1 MHHSLLAPSSH
12 PKNICGGEGRL
23 GCDLETEITRTLPPG
38 ARRRGGA
45 TSAPGAAAARGRAG
59 ARVAAAAPGLPP
71 LEEPV
76 VALSL
81 SSRGEWG
88 EEARQEPPAA
98 AAGEPCLAS
107 LPVECP
113 VEIAASQAPGVL
125 PGCPPQPFTLFC
137 ACS

>member
-1 MHHSLLAPSSH
+1 MHYHSLVPPSSH

-45 TSAPGAAAARGRAG
+45 TSAPGAAAAALGRAG
-59 ARVAAAAPGLPP
+59 ARVAAAAPGPPP

-81 SSRGEWG
+81 SSRGAWG
-88 EEARQEPPAA
+88 RKPVKSRLLPL
-98 AAGEPCLAS
+98 PAS

-113 VEIAASQAPGVL
+113 AEIAASQAPESSRGV
-125 PGCPPQPFTLFC
+125 PR
-137 ACS
+137 SR